1 MENIFKFRQY
11 IFAISLLFAL
21 GKRRALHL
29 KRLETYLFVPSL
41 IEIGPVVLENNIFL
55 KLEVYRQTVGQ
66 TTEDR
71 QSKKLFQFSARQLRS
86 KGFIL
91 IQQLFQCTKLLYFKY
106 FSLSK
111 HVL

>member
-41 IEIGPVVLENNIFL
+41 IETDQVVLEKNIFFKFRSLQTDSRTDDGRQAIKKALFSFPL
-55 KLEVYRQTVGQ
+55 K
-66 TTEDR
+66 
-71 QSKKLFQFSARQLRS
+71 SAKKERICFD
-86 KGFIL
+86 KKI
-91 IQQLFQCTKLLYFKY
+91 
-106 FSLSK
+106 
-111 HVL
+111 

>member
-41 IEIGPVVLENNIFL
+41 NEIDPVVLENKIFL

-71 QSKKLFQFSARQLRS
+71 QSKNSFQFSARQLKI

-91 IQQLFQCTKLLYFKY
+91 IKKLFQCTKLL
-106 FSLSK
+106 
-111 HVL
+111 